1 MADKQQLS
9 KFAREKL
16 GHYVYAL
23 RNPLD
28 GALFYVG
35 KGLDDRVLAHANG
48 VIDQVTL
55 DKDEVVESLK
65 NDIIKSIH
73 AAGLEVECFI
83 VQHGLASHDH
93 AFATESAVYGT
104 LKMLADGLEHPQF
117 KLANKVAP
125 PTFTEYGLR
134 SIHRVLAQYG
144 RPANCSLIPHNT
156 LLIKVTKSGTWDPDM
171 SRQEV
176 WEATRGW
183 WQLNKSRL
191 DHIRYVMAIP
201 SFVIRGVW
209 EVEPGDWREQRAG
222 DRGWDRILQARV
234 DGKEEEPRLG
244 FDSCVDVT
252 ETKFSDLLNTSIEE
266 HFLRGAK
273 QNNFF
278 YLDDQ
283 RVKDLVSDKRTAFW
297 NIGLR

>member
-73 AAGLEVECFI
+73 AAGLEVECLI

-104 LKMLADGLEHPQF
+104 LKMLEDGLEHPQF

-125 PTFTEYGLR
+125 PTFKEFGLR

-144 RPANCSLIPHNT
+144 RPADCSLIPHNT
-156 LLIKVTKSGTWDPDM
+156 LLIKVTESGTWDPDM

-191 DHIRYVMAIP
+191 NHIRYVMAIP
-201 SFVIRGVW
+201 NFVIRGVW
-209 EVEPGDWREQRAG
+209 EVAPRDWREQKPG
-222 DRGWDRILQARV
+222 DRGW
-234 DGKEEEPRLG
+234 KEEDPRFG
-244 FDSCVDVT
+244 FDSCLDVT
-252 ETKFSDLLNTSIEE
+252 EANFADLLNKSIEE

-278 YLDDQ
+278 YLDNQ
-283 RVKDLVSDKRTAFW
+283 RVKDLASDQRTPFW
-297 NIGLR
+297 NTELR